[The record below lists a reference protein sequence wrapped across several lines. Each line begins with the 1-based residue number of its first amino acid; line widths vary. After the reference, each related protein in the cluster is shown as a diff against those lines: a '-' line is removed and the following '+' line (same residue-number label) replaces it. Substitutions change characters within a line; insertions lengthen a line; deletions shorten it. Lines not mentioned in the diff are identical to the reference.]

1 MDSSSW
7 LHKVLLSDI
16 SRNGDG
22 EARPCSQVG
31 ERREVLVPG
40 SAPGTPR
47 ILPARILWDLLG
59 MSSHREKQHGDSGKQ
74 GRSRVSPWT
83 SPGHL
88 TSLAA
93 WVLPVDNLGFWGF
106 QGWGRSG
113 MSWDDGSQEDWDV
126 LIGARRNKISWED
139 GRQEGRDVLGLWEPR
154 EEGFPGMMGTRRSRI
169 SWVDGSQ
176 EYQDILG

>member
-16 SRNGDG
+16 SRNGDR

-59 MSSHREKQHGDSGKQ
+59 MSSHREKQHGDLGKQ
-74 GRSRVSPWT
+74 GEPMDITWT
-83 SPGHL
+83 SHQPGC
-88 TSLAA
+88 
-93 WVLPVDNLGFWGF
+93 LGVTWAQFGIL
-106 QGWGRSG
+106 GIPGLG
-113 MSWDDGSQEDWDV
+113 EEWDV
-126 LIGARRNKISWED
+126 LG
-139 GRQEGRDVLGLWEPR
+139 
-154 EEGFPGMMGTRRSRI
+154 
-169 SWVDGSQ
+169 
-176 EYQDILG
+176 